1 MPPKAQQRADPASAS
16 GAAQPSGKSPSKV
29 SLKAGHKG
37 AQPSQ
42 SVSKDTQ
49 PVPAKSKVLD
59 SGKTT
64 AASARVATEAT
75 QKSVAPAKAS
85 RAEVKIAAEPFNKS
99 AETSKKPAEIT
110 NVSFDAQ
117 RTAPRQRKQIQTAAM
132 PQRVHPSQ
140 SVPPDTKKVPSQG
153 KPIKASAGD
162 ASGTKAPKV
171 DDAVIDEPRARQR
184 QPSEGASDSDFGG
197 VAFQSGYHMSDSPIL
212 MSTTD
217 EEEEQLPA
225 EPTRVQREH
234 SAVVSAPVAATNA
247 NSVSKDI
254 VSGATL
260 FQQPQSVL
268 PAGHKSDTLTSAA
281 KKRSATGKSATP
293 ASSDAPVAGPSVP
306 PTARGG
312 FVEPAQGPAA
322 KQVPLVSDATRPS
335 AQQQALKHHLSATAA
350 QTDVTM
356 SLPAAGQQAPAQDRE
371 PVKQHA
377 PHAEAAVFRQDH
389 SQPSGTA
396 PAGQK
401 RSTPL
406 GGVALSPKASDK
418 SSGQQTSQDAAGGG
432 HQQAH
437 KAVHYPVADVAT
449 LTASAGAKSLM
460 PGVKDHPRVV
470 PAQAVPAKHAT
481 GAATG
486 MQALSQGVTKPGE
499 RVVAAAASAHN
510 PPAKVDHQAVAT
522 SSSAATVKT
531 APAQTQQGSRAVP
544 VVHTLPLAVSALP
557 LPAQARAPG
566 LAAAIRAGR
575 KLVEPKPSGMGSML
589 PAGHQ
594 HQVGKLAT
602 ETLHSAAS
610 AQQAGGVQSFKG
622 PVEQPA
628 ASRRSDVSASS
639 AADRQ
644 ASIPSQQQR
653 QGKAARTTPEMFSA
667 AAEPSS
673 PKARPVAAAT
683 ALPHS
688 KLVPAATQSSSAAQ
702 AQPLVSSVATA
713 ASTRHMEEA
722 MLQAAQLI
730 TDGPGALL
738 SAEANPP
745 LPSSDSGESMDID
758 EEDGKLAPPLPTDEA
773 SLDMLQL
780 ATIDSGQDQLAV
792 SAGIPLRDQDRLS
805 EIEAS
810 FLE

>member
-1 MPPKAQQRADPASAS
+1 M
-16 GAAQPSGKSPSKV
+16 
-29 SLKAGHKG
+29 
-37 AQPSQ
+37 
-42 SVSKDTQ
+42 
-49 PVPAKSKVLD
+49 PAKFKVLD

-64 AASARVATEAT
+64 AASAQVATEAT

-85 RAEVKIAAEPFNKS
+85 RAEVKIAAEPVNKS
-99 AETSKKPAEIT
+99 GETSKKPAETT

-117 RTAPRQRKQIQTAAM
+117 RTAPHQRKQIQTAAM

-140 SVPPDTKKVPSQG
+140 LAPLDTRKAPSQV
-153 KPIKASAGD
+153 KAIKASVGD
-162 ASGTKAPKV
+162 VSGTKAPKV

-234 SAVVSAPVAATNA
+234 SAVVSAPVVSAPGATNA
-247 NSVSKDI
+247 KSALKDT
-254 VSGATL
+254 VSGTAP

-268 PAGHKSDTLTSAA
+268 PTGLKSDTLTSTA

-306 PTARGG
+306 PTAQSGS
-312 FVEPAQGPAA
+312 VESAQGPAA
-322 KQVPLVSDATRPS
+322 KQVPLISDATRPS
-335 AQQQALKHHLSATAA
+335 AKQQGLKHHLSATVA
-350 QTDVTM
+350 QADATM
-356 SLPAAGQQAPAQDRE
+356 SWPAAGQQAPAQGRE
-371 PVKQHA
+371 VVQQRA
-377 PHAEAAVFRQDH
+377 PHAEAAVSRQDQ
-389 SQPSGTA
+389 SQPSGIT

-406 GGVALSPKASDK
+406 GRVAQSPKASDK
-418 SSGQQTSQDAAGGG
+418 SSGQQTSRDAAVQG

-437 KAVHYPVADVAT
+437 KAVHYPVADVTT
-449 LTASAGAKSLM
+449 LTASAGAKSFM
-460 PGVKDHPRVV
+460 PGSKDHPRVIS
-470 PAQAVPAKHAT
+470 AQAVPAKHAT
-481 GAATG
+481 GAAVE
-486 MQALSQGVTKPGE
+486 MQAPSQGVTKPEE
-499 RVVAAAASAHN
+499 RVVAAAATAHK
-510 PPAKVDHQAVAT
+510 PPATVNNQAVA

-531 APAQTQQGSRAVP
+531 APAQTQQASIAAP
-544 VVHTLPLAVSALP
+544 IVHKPALAAPALP
-557 LPAQARAPG
+557 LPAQQARAPG
-566 LAAAIRAGR
+566 VAAAIRAGR
-575 KLVEPKPSGMGSML
+575 KIVEPKPLGRGSTL
-589 PAGHQ
+589 LADHQ

-602 ETLHSAAS
+602 ETQHNAAS
-610 AQQAGGVQSFKG
+610 GHNVTGRRPDVT
-622 PVEQPA
+622 
-628 ASRRSDVSASS
+628 ASG

-653 QGKAARTTPEMFSA
+653 QGKAACTTPEMFSA

-683 ALPHS
+683 PPHS
-688 KLVPAATQSSSAAQ
+688 KLVPAVTQSSSATQ
-702 AQPLVSSVATA
+702 AQPLMSSVATA

-722 MLQAAQLI
+722 MLQTAQLI

-792 SAGIPLRDQDRLS
+792 STGIPLRDQDRLS

-810 FLE
+810 FLEQSKALVHIKQGTACLTLDGSVGIHSLLLACNCSHLHRIAV